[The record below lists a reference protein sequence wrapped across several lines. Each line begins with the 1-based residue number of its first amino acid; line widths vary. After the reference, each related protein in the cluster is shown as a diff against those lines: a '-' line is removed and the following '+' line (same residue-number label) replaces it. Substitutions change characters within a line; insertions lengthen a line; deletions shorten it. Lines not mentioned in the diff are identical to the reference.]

1 MRNFLLVPLVAC
13 NLIAACNRS
22 PSPEAAPAPAPAA
35 SAGPQPVDVVTVVAK
50 PLDATLELSAEL
62 APDES
67 VAIYPRV
74 NGFLDDIPVD
84 RGSPIKKGQLLAR
97 LSAPELAAQRAEAES
112 KVAAAKSTYD
122 RLKTASATPG
132 AIAGHDLEVAEA
144 GLNAEKSRV
153 DSLRA
158 LEAYLVVRAPFDG
171 VVTER
176 DVHPGALVG
185 PPAGPNV
192 PPMLR
197 VEKIDHLRV
206 TVAVPEADAG
216 AVSLGTPATFTVSTY
231 PGQKFTAKVAR
242 IAHEIDP
249 RTRTM
254 AVELD
259 FDNTGP
265 KQLVPGAYAE
275 VQWPVHRDA
284 PSLFVPPSAI
294 ATTTERTFVDRVRG
308 GKLEQ
313 VTVGRGVAMGDL
325 VEVFGDLAAGDQVLK
340 RGSEVM
346 AAGTAVT
353 VRPAATVSP

>member
-1 MRNFLLVPLVAC
+1 MRRLLLVLLVAC
-13 NLIAACNRS
+13 HRS
-22 PSPEAAPAPAPAA
+22 PDPAPAPTAS
-35 SAGPQPVDVVTVVAK
+35 SAGPQTVEVVAVVAK
-50 PLDATLELSAEL
+50 PLDATLELPAEL

-74 NGFLDDIPVD
+74 SGFLDEIAVD
-84 RGSPIKKGQLLAR
+84 RGSPIRKGQLLAR

-122 RLKTASATPG
+122 RLKAASATPG

-158 LEAYLVVRAPFDG
+158 LESYLYVRAPFDG

-176 DVHPGALVG
+176 NVHPGALVG
-185 PPAGPNV
+185 PPTAPNT

-216 AVSLGTPATFTVSTY
+216 AVAAGTAAVFTVSTY
-231 PGQKFTAKVAR
+231 PGQNFTGKVAR

-249 RTRTM
+249 KTRTM

-259 FDNTGP
+259 FDNAGP
-265 KQLVPGAYAE
+265 KPLVPGAYAE
-275 VQWPVHRDA
+275 VRWPVHRDA

-294 ATTTERTFVDRVRG
+294 ATTTERTFVDRVRD
-308 GKLEQ
+308 GKIEQ
-313 VTVGRGVAMGDL
+313 VTVVRGAQMGNL
-325 VEVFGDLAAGDQVLK
+325 VEVFGELAAGDQVLK
-340 RGSEVM
+340 RGSEVL
-346 AAGTAVT
+346 APGTAVT
-353 VRPAATVSP
+353 TSK